1 MGTTKGQWDS
11 SKMNKVIATKEA
23 QILIKQLQ
31 KQNGKLVFIHS
42 EGCCDGTSPIC
53 MTASE
58 FHLGS
63 RDEQIGEILGTPYYM
78 NTSNSTYWEH
88 LQIVIDVIDGI
99 GNSFSLESAENK
111 SFIIRAKK
119 LDI

>member
-1 MGTTKGQWDS
+1 ME
-11 SKMNKVIATKEA
+11 KVIATKEA
-23 QILIKQLQ
+23 QTLLKQLQ

-42 EGCCDGTSPIC
+42 EGCCEGTSPIC
-53 MTASE
+53 MSASE
-58 FHLGS
+58 FYLGS

-78 NTSNSTYWEH
+78 HISNSSYWEH

-99 GNSFSLESAENK
+99 GNSFSLESIENK